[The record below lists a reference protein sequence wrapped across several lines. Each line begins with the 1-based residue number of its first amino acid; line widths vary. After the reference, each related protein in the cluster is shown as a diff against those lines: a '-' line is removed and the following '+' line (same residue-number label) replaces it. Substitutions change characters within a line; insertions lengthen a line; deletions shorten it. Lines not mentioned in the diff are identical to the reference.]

1 MESLISICYSPCFS
15 PPNSLNNYVL
25 RYMVCN
31 EFLMLMHFLCRYD
44 PCIDDILRDWI
55 VQKMSVKK
63 RVLQKEIKQKALEL
77 ILPYCPNFQASQR
90 WISSFLHR
98 HGINLTGNVSL
109 KNTLSFA
116 STILPLLRR
125 TQHFLS
131 FHLSSLIFNF
141 SHKKVLA
148 LLTPNFKMY

>member
-1 MESLISICYSPCFS
+1 MQYVYGLCIFYRFSVPRFVLTRVHYTIIIVDNIGKLLASFFMELLISICHSPCFS
-15 PPNSLNNYVL
+15 PLNSLNNYVS

-31 EFLMLMHFLCRYD
+31 EFLMLIHFLCRYD

-109 KNTLSFA
+109 
-116 STILPLLRR
+116 
-125 TQHFLS
+125 
-131 FHLSSLIFNF
+131 
-141 SHKKVLA
+141 
-148 LLTPNFKMY
+148 